1 MRMPAWVVKDVTPH
15 KDYTL
20 TITFANG
27 EVKQY
32 DASPL
37 LDIPIYEPL
46 KNLALFL
53 SAKAAF
59 DTVVWNDDIDIAPEH
74 LFEASVASGA

>member
-1 MRMPAWVVKDVTPH
+1 MKIPVWVVTDVTPH
-15 KDYTL
+15 DNYTL

-27 EVKQY
+27 AVKLY

-46 KNLALFL
+46 KNLAFFL
-53 SAKAAF
+53 SAKAEY

-74 LFEASVASGA
+74 LFETSVPVAS